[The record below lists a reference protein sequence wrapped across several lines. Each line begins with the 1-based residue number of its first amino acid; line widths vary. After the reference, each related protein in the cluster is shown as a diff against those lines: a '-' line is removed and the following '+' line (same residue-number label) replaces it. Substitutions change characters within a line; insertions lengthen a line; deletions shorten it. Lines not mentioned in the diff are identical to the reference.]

1 MNSPL
6 QEKLLTYFASPEK
19 LKEVLS
25 AYSSDVMM
33 RAASLLRRQE
43 PVKRISFPELKLE
56 HSAAV
61 VPGDGPFQ
69 VRYPGLVH

>member
-1 MNSPL
+1 
-6 QEKLLTYFASPEK
+6 
-19 LKEVLS
+19 
-25 AYSSDVMM
+25 MM

-43 PVKRISFPELKLE
+43 PVKRISFPELKVE

-69 VRYPGLVH
+69 VRSQNCAFGNLFGYLPD

>member
-1 MNSPL
+1 
-6 QEKLLTYFASPEK
+6 
-19 LKEVLS
+19 
-25 AYSSDVMM
+25 MM

-43 PVKRISFPELKLE
+43 PVKRISFPELKVE

-69 VRYPGLVH
+69 VRSKFNVSVCFYLIELLISDGRSRKFLP